1 MPFDLFMNDTCPRC
15 RKPIRLTIIEQHPTR
30 ADLSVHKF
38 ECADC
43 GGVTTK
49 TLFRKHGNRRLTGKD
64 RLDGERRL
72 PDSVPSDVRSTAGQ
86 SGPLHGITIDA

>member
-1 MPFDLFMNDTCPRC
+1 MRGLRGCDDQDPLP
-15 RKPIRLTIIEQHPTR
+15 K
-30 ADLSVHKF
+30 A
-38 ECADC
+38 
-43 GGVTTK
+43 
-49 TLFRKHGNRRLTGKD
+49 GNRRLTGKD